1 MYDGRLIFSL
11 TIPPFSYSFIQSHS
25 AFWLLLLGLKE
36 DCEKESTDL
45 SFMFWML
52 RIVLVTLNKS
62 KTFLIN
68 IFFEYVSA
76 WLYCIELKIKKEQK
90 KNIYLKTKNL
100 KQRWSRKHIYNSIY
114 TVQSENP
121 SPTTKRMMG
130 RQGQQRRRA
139 KVNFIVNLIWIFV
152 SNQSL
157 LLLKAKICERLRKC
171 HTL

>member
-1 MYDGRLIFSL
+1 MKRNQWICHL
-11 TIPPFSYSFIQSHS
+11 
-25 AFWLLLLGLKE
+25 
-36 DCEKESTDL
+36 C
-45 SFMFWML
+45 WML

-62 KTFLIN
+62 KTFLI
-68 IFFEYVSA
+68 IKYLFWVCECMIV
-76 WLYCIELKIKKEQK
+76 LYWIENKKEQK
-90 KNIYLKTKNL
+90 KNIYLKTKNF

-130 RQGQQRRRA
+130 RQGKQRRRA
-139 KVNFIVNLIWIFV
+139 KINFIVNLIWIFV

-157 LLLKAKICERLRKC
+157 LLLKAKICEHSLRKC